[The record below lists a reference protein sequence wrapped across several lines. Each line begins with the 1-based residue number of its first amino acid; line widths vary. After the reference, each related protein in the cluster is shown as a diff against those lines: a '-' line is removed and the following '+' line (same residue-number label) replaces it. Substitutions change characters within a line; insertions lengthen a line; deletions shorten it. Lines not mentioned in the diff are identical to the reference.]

1 MDGDSPLQDWV
12 DLAAFDDF
20 TPGHSWLPKLG
31 VGKTRVLVDARTVSD
46 NLVPAGKRCCIV
58 DSNYQRASSCEKKN
72 TRC

>member
-1 MDGDSPLQDWV
+1 MDGDSLEDWV

-58 DSNYQRASSCEKKN
+58 DSTRELLHAKKK
-72 TRC
+72 THDVD